1 MAVTENRRRTK
12 RAAKDQEV
20 GAVTV
25 AMSGNGKLRKRKK
38 RTVGHFLRKF
48 MRRSRRTPWHSP
60 RNLPMV
66 ALLILLHSLAMLWLK
81 HLFLPSSKEEPIIVG
96 ASRAFSSRY
105 YDSRKVVKHNL
116 ELYDEVYKLREES
129 RKPPDLTEWPEY
141 ERRPYELGPTYGPS
155 ITECNV
161 TIVFMDPRFGFP
173 VDNYGPGRAAW
184 FALESIGA
192 FAPEACVL
200 LQTCK

>member
-1 MAVTENRRRTK
+1 MAVAENRRRPK

-20 GAVTV
+20 GEIPV
-25 AMSGNGKLRKRKK
+25 ATSGYRKPSKRKK
-38 RTVGHFLRKF
+38 RTVVYFLRKC
-48 MRRSRRTPWHSP
+48 MRRISRTQLHSP

-66 ALLILLHSLAMLWLK
+66 ALLILLLPPTIILLK
-81 HLFLPSSKEEPIIVG
+81 RLFLQSSKGEPVLVG
-96 ASRAFSSRY
+96 ASRDFSSRY
-105 YDSRKVVKHNL
+105 YNSREVVKHWNYV
-116 ELYDEVYKLREES
+116 YDEVYKLKMER

-141 ERRPYELGPTYGPS
+141 ERHPYMIGPTYGPS
-155 ITECNV
+155 ITECKV

-173 VDNYGPGRAAW
+173 VYKYGPGQAAW

-192 FAPEACVL
+192 FAPEACVV

>member
-1 MAVTENRRRTK
+1 MAVAENRRRPT
-12 RAAKDQEV
+12 RATKDQEV
-20 GAVTV
+20 GAIPV
-25 AMSGNGKLRKRKK
+25 ATSGNRKPHERKK
-38 RTVGHFLRKF
+38 RTTGSMCLS
-48 MRRSRRTPWHSP
+48 SRIPWHSP

-66 ALLILLHSLAMLWLK
+66 ALLILLSTLTILLLE
-81 HLFLPSSKEEPIIVG
+81 HLFLQSSKDEPVLAG
-96 ASRAFSSRY
+96 ASRDFSRRY

-116 ELYDEVYKLREES
+116 ELYNEVYKLKKER
-129 RKPPDLTEWPEY
+129 RRQPDLTEWPEY
-141 ERRPYELGPTYGPS
+141 ERRSYHLGPLYRSS

-173 VDNYGPGRAAW
+173 VYNYGPGQAAW

-192 FAPEACVL
+192 FAPEACVV